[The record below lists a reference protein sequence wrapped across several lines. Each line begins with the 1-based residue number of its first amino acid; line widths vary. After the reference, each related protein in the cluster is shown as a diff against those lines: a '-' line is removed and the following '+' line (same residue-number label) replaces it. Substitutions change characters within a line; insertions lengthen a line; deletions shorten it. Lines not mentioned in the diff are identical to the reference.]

1 MTERPK
7 WWRAFLPKWKTASKD
22 SGPVATPGSDPV
34 AKQKDPSATAAGK
47 TSAGQAFDQ
56 QDSGNSCDVFLDDTF
71 DDSHLES
78 IFNEQTS
85 IRKFKI
91 SRSGRFKDRQK
102 IRSTLPTPV
111 KETENVATEEDTRW
125 Q

>member
-7 WWRAFLPKWKTASKD
+7 WWRAFLPKWKTVGSKD
-22 SGPVATPGSDPV
+22 SGSVTTSGSDPN
-34 AKQKDPSATAAGK
+34 AKPRDPSAAGAK
-47 TSAGQAFDQ
+47 SSTDQALNQ
-56 QDSGNSCDVFLDDTF
+56 QDSYNSHDVFLDDTF

-91 SRSGRFKDRQK
+91 SRSGRFKDKHR
-102 IRSTLPTPV
+102 IRSTLPTPKDFYEGV
-111 KETENVATEEDTRW
+111 HGLIMQYV
-125 Q
+125 